1 MFLNFLQ
8 TKKNLEIPS
17 RYDFKANLKRFNKL
31 KKTKKLIIGVTVG
44 RSGMKWVLNI
54 LEAHK
59 KVYGAGG
66 GERNSLCESFYR
78 YAIHNKFNVDQSAL
92 LNSIICETIN
102 DWKNNDVSFQLSPY
116 FSHSIKKIDQIL
128 KPHGYIW
135 GVNDF
140 KFTVQSFYDKNWYN
154 PDYNIS
160 ISKKVPGFS
169 LNDLVKPSHFFGRI
183 APTNKFYNKWKNF
196 TRIGKIA
203 WYVNYTNK
211 IIFDSLK
218 KIDRKKKF
226 FFILANGDQNY
237 NFYLSLA
244 KWINFKDKLSKKNFL
259 KIKFKKPG
267 RIGVKPHVSPSFNI
281 SENKIKKFNRKEL
294 KEMNYFLKEYNKIYK
309 KLVNS
314 INY

>member
-8 TKKNLEIPS
+8 KNKNLEDAS
-17 RYDFKANLKRFNKL
+17 RYNFKVNLKKFNKL

-59 KVYGAGG
+59 NVYGAGG
-66 GERNSLCESFYR
+66 GERNSTCESFYR

-102 DWKNNDVSFQLSPY
+102 DWKNHEVSFQLSPY
-116 FSHSIKKIDQIL
+116 FSHSINLIDQIL
-128 KPHGYIW
+128 KPDGYIW
-135 GVNDF
+135 GVNNF
-140 KFTVQSFYDKNWYN
+140 KFTVQSFYNKNWYS

-160 ISKKVPGFS
+160 RSKKIPGFS
-169 LNDLVKPSHFFGRI
+169 LTDLEKPSHYFGRI
-183 APTNKFYNKWKNF
+183 VPSNKFYNKWKNL

-211 IIFDSLK
+211 IIYNSLK
-218 KIDRKKKF
+218 KINKKKKF
-226 FFILANGDQNY
+226 LFILDKGDQNY
-237 NFYLSLA
+237 NFYLRLA
-244 KWINFKDKLSKKNFL
+244 EWANLKNKLSKNNFL
-259 KIKFKKPG
+259 KIKFKKPS
-267 RIGVKPHVSPSFNI
+267 RIGVKPHVSPSYNAY
-281 SENKIKKFNRKEL
+281 ENKIKKYNKKEI
-294 KEMNYFLKEYNKIYK
+294 KEMSPFLKEYNKIYNI
-309 KLVNS
+309 LLNS